1 MAQSEKK
8 RVFGKKQVSKN
19 TKIKFGKRLKANYL
33 VLNKLTTEQIKL
45 WVKYQAKPVISRF
58 KNGINGLA
66 NAIHPWSV
74 KRSHKLLI
82 TQDWMRN
89 IRAIDILYLLEDDD
103 LALIKQD
110 DLRRLCTA
118 ITLDSQLTLEQKK
131 EPKVFLA

>member
-1 MAQSEKK
+1 MSKSEKK
-8 RVFGKKQVSKN
+8 RVFGKKPVSKT

-66 NAIHPWSV
+66 NAIHLWSV
-74 KRSHKLLI
+74 RRSHKLLI

-103 LALIKQD
+103 LALMQQG

-131 EPKVFLA
+131 EPKIFLA

>member
-74 KRSHKLLI
+74 RRSHKLLI

-89 IRAIDILYLLEDDD
+89 IRAIDILDLLEDDD

-110 DLRRLCTA
+110 DLRRLCAT
-118 ITLDSQLTLEQKK
+118 ITLDCQLTLEQKK
-131 EPKVFLA
+131 EPKIFLA

>member
-1 MAQSEKK
+1 MSKSEKK

-74 KRSHKLLI
+74 RRSHKLLI

-89 IRAIDILYLLEDDD
+89 IRAIDILDLLEDDD

-110 DLRRLCTA
+110 DLRRLCAT
-118 ITLDSQLTLEQKK
+118 ITLDCQLTLEQKK
-131 EPKVFLA
+131 EPKIFLA

>member
-1 MAQSEKK
+1 MSKSEKK
-8 RVFGKKQVSKN
+8 RVFDKKSVSKT

-66 NAIHPWSV
+66 NAIHLWNV
-74 KRSHKLLI
+74 RRSHKLLI

-103 LALIKQD
+103 LASMRQD

-131 EPKVFLA
+131 EPKIFLA

>member
-66 NAIHPWSV
+66 NAIHLWSV

-89 IRAIDILYLLEDDD
+89 IRAIDILDLLEDDD

-131 EPKVFLA
+131 EPKIFLA

>member
-1 MAQSEKK
+1 MSKSEKK
-8 RVFGKKQVSKN
+8 RVFDKKSVSKT

-66 NAIHPWSV
+66 NAIHLWSV
-74 KRSHKLLI
+74 RRSHKLPI
-82 TQDWMRN
+82 TRDWMRN

-103 LALIKQD
+103 LASMRQD

-131 EPKVFLA
+131 EPKIFLA

>member
-1 MAQSEKK
+1 MANSRKSLPKPISKK
-8 RVFGKKQVSKN
+8 TQ
-19 TKIKFGKRLKANYL
+19 IKFGKRLKANYL

-66 NAIHPWSV
+66 NAIHLWSV

-89 IRAIDILYLLEDDD
+89 IRAIDILDLLEDDD

-131 EPKVFLA
+131 EPKIFLA

>member
-1 MAQSEKK
+1 MSKSEKK
-8 RVFGKKQVSKN
+8 RVIGKKSVSKT

-58 KNGINGLA
+58 KNGISGLA

-74 KRSHKLLI
+74 KRSHKLQI
-82 TQDWMRN
+82 TRDWMRN

-103 LALIKQD
+103 LALMKPS

-118 ITLDSQLTLEQKK
+118 ITLESQLTLEQKK
-131 EPKVFLA
+131 EPKIFLA